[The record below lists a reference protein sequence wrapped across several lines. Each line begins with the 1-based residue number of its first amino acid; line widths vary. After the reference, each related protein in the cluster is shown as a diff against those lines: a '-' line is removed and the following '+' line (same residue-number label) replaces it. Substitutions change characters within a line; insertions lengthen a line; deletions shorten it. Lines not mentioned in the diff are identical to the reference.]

1 MLKNRVLTAAILAPL
16 FIVAVLY
23 LPGLWFALLFA
34 GVMLLAA
41 WEWSDLSGLD
51 SWKGRGIFVLLLA
64 AIMSTGPHWYD
75 YTGDW
80 LPWLVIAFWT
90 IVGVFI
96 RRNPAKLLAFKY
108 PVGLKLGIGAFVLLT
123 AWIQLVWLRTNLGE
137 YSVLY
142 LFLVIWLADIAAYFG
157 GKQWGITKLSPDI
170 SPGKTV
176 EGMYAALVAVALFA
190 LGVGLFKE
198 FKALMV
204 VDFVFLTIVTAVIS
218 VVGDLFESLVKRIRG
233 VKDSGGLLPGHGG
246 VLDRIDSLIAAVS
259 VFYAGSALREIFLQ

>member
-23 LPGLWFALLFA
+23 LPGFWFALLFA
-34 GVMLLAA
+34 GVILLAA
-41 WEWSDLSGLD
+41 WEWSDLSGLGG
-51 SWKGRGIFVLLLA
+51 WQGRAAFTLLLA
-64 AIMSTGPHWYD
+64 AIMTTGPSWFD
-75 YTGDW
+75 YSGDW
-80 LPWLVIAFWT
+80 LPWAVVAFW
-90 IVGVFI
+90 VVVSVFL
-96 RRNPAKLLAFKY
+96 RRYPAKLLEMRY
-108 PVGLKLGIGAFVLLT
+108 PVGLKLGVGAFVLLT

-157 GKQWGITKLSPDI
+157 GKQWGVTKLSPDI

-176 EGMYAALVAVALFA
+176 EGLYVALAAVALFA

-198 FKALMV
+198 FKALV
-204 VDFVFLTIVTAVIS
+204 IADFVFLTIVTALIS

-233 VKDSGGLLPGHGG
+233 VKDSGAILPGHGG